1 MNFNSVNNWLWT
13 PFIERNEANRLY
25 IEIKFT
31 IRDCNLFP
39 EMVLSCKETFA
50 LLYKEMD
57 SPIETTASTSSLS
70 SSHQQQLL
78 GAASNAS
85 FAHSDSYSLIDTIAA
100 DGGRFTSKDTNVLMN
115 TEIRSI
121 PVSKRGVYFAFRDQG
136 ACISLLSIKVY
147 HLYCAKLHTNFAYF
161 NSTPTGSGESSLV
174 AVEGSCVPNSIQ
186 IEQPKMFCT
195 ADGTWNT
202 MSSGQCKCL
211 AGFEPAS
218 NQTKCQ
224 ACPPGKF
231 KSTLGD
237 LSCQICPERSSAPFA
252 GATECKCHDGYFR
265 SSKDS
270 RSMPC
275 TQPPSA
281 PWNLSATYV
290 DSTSVILQ
298 WQQPR
303 STGNRDDLTY
313 KLICDSCDQTM
324 VSSPLFYSNFSET
337 KCVLSGLSPSTT
349 YRFVLFSMNGVSHS
363 ASATLQFQPQFSE
376 ITIQTLK
383 QVQQTTQNT
392 LSAQGGFQMTPIY
405 NLRALPGARGSDM
418 VLAWDVQPYQSSES
432 AGGGLESIVSIQQQS
447 SVMSTSDLQQYP
459 SLYEVKYQPR
469 HLTTSTLDSISRRS
483 SPYPNSLIGMLSTTS
498 SSQQQPILS
507 TQQLSPSSVTTTN
520 KAVAITTLQ
529 PNTEYAFQIR
539 TKWSNTNQWTEFSAP
554 IYMSTTNQMPSS
566 LTSQIGNGFG
576 QPDNAFGINY
586 DSTDKFSFM
595 LQTQSQAPTPSTN
608 SSGSGWLGT
617 FLLVSMCILISL
629 AFLSITF
636 IHYRKTNCM
645 QSFAGGFGSFG
656 GGGGGS
662 GSTYGGVYG
671 TNVASGLMSGPIG
684 FGGPLGHAHHHAT
697 LSASSGGGLITGSNG
712 TSRSSSGGRG
722 GSVVQNFIAAT
733 LGQISGVG
741 HSNNSRTSKA
751 SAFASPLSHHH
762 NTSSQTMGGDGK
774 LFASPASQHQPRN
787 HYHQTLSGMN
797 HTMLLNGGHGHFEQ
811 ITGAANVN
819 VAQLNGVAGGNNQ
832 FSADNNQPLVDP
844 FKYRTLGQQGE

>member
-1 MNFNSVNNWLWT
+1 
-13 PFIERNEANRLY
+13 
-25 IEIKFT
+25 
-31 IRDCNLFP
+31 
-39 EMVLSCKETFA
+39 MVLSCKETFA

-57 SPIETTASTSSLS
+57 SPIEATLSSSS
-70 SSHQQQLL
+70 SSHQQI

-85 FAHSDSYSLIDTIAA
+85 FAHSDSYSLIDAIAA
-100 DGGRFTSKDTNVLMN
+100 DEGRFTSNTDVVIN

-121 PVSKRGVYFAFRDQG
+121 PVGKRGVYFAFRDQG
-136 ACISLLSIKVY
+136 ACLSLISIKVY
-147 HLYCAKLHTNFAYF
+147 HLYCPKLYTNFAYF

-237 LSCQICPERSSAPFA
+237 LSCQVCPERSSAPFA

-275 TQPPSA
+275 TQPPSS
-281 PWNLSATYV
+281 PLNLSATYI

-324 VSSPLFYSNFSET
+324 VSSPIFYSNFSET
-337 KCVLSGLSPSTT
+337 KCVLSGLSPSTI
-349 YRFVLFSMNGVSHS
+349 YRFVLYSMNGVSQL
-363 ASATLQFQPQFSE
+363 ASATLQSQPQFSE

-383 QVQQTTQNT
+383 PVLQTTQNT

-405 NLRALPGARGSDM
+405 NFRAIPGARGSDM

-432 AGGGLESIVSIQQQS
+432 GAGSSSVLESIVNNQQS
-447 SVMSTSDLQQYP
+447 LSDTQQYP
-459 SLYEVKYQPR
+459 SLYEIKYQPR
-469 HLTTSTLDSISRRS
+469 HYLTPSSLDASTARARS
-483 SPYPNSLIGMLSTTS
+483 SPYPNSLIGVTPS
-498 SSQQQPILS
+498 SILP
-507 TQQLSPSSVTTTN
+507 QQLGPLSVTTTN
-520 KAVAITTLQ
+520 KALVITTLQ

-539 TKWSNTNQWTEFSAP
+539 TKWSHTNQWTEFSAP
-554 IYMSTTNQMPSS
+554 IYMSTTNQMLSS
-566 LTSQIGNGFG
+566 LSNSMPTIG
-576 QPDNAFGINY
+576 QDNFGITNY
-586 DSTDKFSFM
+586 DPIDKLSM
-595 LQTQSQAPTPSTN
+595 PQTQFNQASNTQAAQSTN
-608 SSGSGWLGT
+608 SGGSGWLGT
-617 FLLVSMCILISL
+617 FLLVSMSVLISL
-629 AFLSITF
+629 AVLSITF
-636 IHYRKTNCM
+636 IRYRKTSCM
-645 QSFAGGFGSFG
+645 QSLAGNFGSFAGGGS
-656 GGGGGS
+656 GGGGS
-662 GSTYGGVYG
+662 TYAGVYG
-671 TNVASGLMSGPIG
+671 TNVASGLMGGVGPLG
-684 FGGPLGHAHHHAT
+684 FGGPLGHTHHHHHAT
-697 LSASSGGGLITGSNG
+697 LSASSAGGLITGSNG
-712 TSRSSSGGRG
+712 TSRSSSGGG
-722 GSVVQNFIAAT
+722 GGAGSVVQNFIAAT
-733 LGQISGVG
+733 LGQISGAN
-741 HSNNSRTSKA
+741 HSNNNRASKA
-751 SAFASPLSHHH
+751 SAFASPLAH

-774 LFASPASQHQPRN
+774 LFAPPTSQQQPRN

-811 ITGAANVN
+811 VTGAATGVN
-819 VAQLNGVAGGNNQ
+819 VAQLNGITGGNNQ
-832 FSADNNQPLVDP
+832 FSANNNNQPLVDP
-844 FKYRTLGQQGE
+844 FKYRTLGQPGE